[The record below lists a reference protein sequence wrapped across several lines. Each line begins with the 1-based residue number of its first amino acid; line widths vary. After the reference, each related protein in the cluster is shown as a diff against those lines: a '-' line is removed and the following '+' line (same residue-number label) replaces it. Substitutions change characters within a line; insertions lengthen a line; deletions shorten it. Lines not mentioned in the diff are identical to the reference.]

1 MPLAIITEIKFK
13 LNVCLKSV
21 LNLVV
26 IYNFKRKQLPKY
38 REHNLIIFMYSGNF

>member
-1 MPLAIITEIKFK
+1 MPLAIITDIKLK

-26 IYNFKRKQLPKY
+26 IYNFKRKQLSKF
-38 REHNLIIFMYSGNF
+38 REHNLIISIHSGNF